1 MNPGDFDQRITI
13 QTFVPAESNTTAVVD
28 TFEQRVTNDFGELV
42 SESCVVDAIQDELGG
57 VGQDYFGQRR
67 VDFTTLANVWAKVE
81 EKSGVEGEMSD
92 QIVATRKVQFLIRWR
107 NDINEQMR
115 ILYRGQIYEIES
127 IINADARRH
136 TMRIHTKLTD

>member
-13 QTFVPAESNTTAVVD
+13 QNVTESVD
-28 TFEQRVTNDFGELV
+28 TFGQRVQAF
-42 SESCVVDAIQDELGG
+42 S
-57 VGQDYFGQRR
+57 
-67 VDFTTLANVWAKVE
+67 TLANVWTKVE
-81 EKSGVEGEMSD
+81 EKTGSEGETSD
-92 QIVATRKVQFLIRWR
+92 QIVPTRKVQFLIRWR

-136 TMRIHTKLTD
+136 TMRIHTKLSD